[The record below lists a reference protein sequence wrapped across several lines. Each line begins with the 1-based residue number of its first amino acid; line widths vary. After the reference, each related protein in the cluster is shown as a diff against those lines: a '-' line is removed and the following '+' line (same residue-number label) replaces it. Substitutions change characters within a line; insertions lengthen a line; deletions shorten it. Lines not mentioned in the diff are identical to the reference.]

1 MEFLREILRFENI
14 DWFNKSDGINRFCKN
29 SVIAKLFPRIS
40 KKTLICF
47 FYKVFVNSKYQINL
61 FVIYDYGPHS
71 KTWFTACF
79 TSSTKI
85 FFCFHIKIKTIKR
98 SDDFTIVSI

>member
-1 MEFLREILRFENI
+1 MLS
-14 DWFNKSDGINRFCKN
+14 NKELINDDFAWEWERNRFCKN
-29 SVIAKLFPRIS
+29 SIIAKLFPRIS
-40 KKTLICF
+40 MKTLI
-47 FYKVFVNSKYQINL
+47 FYKVFVKSKYQINL
-61 FVIYDYGPHS
+61 SVIYDYGPHS